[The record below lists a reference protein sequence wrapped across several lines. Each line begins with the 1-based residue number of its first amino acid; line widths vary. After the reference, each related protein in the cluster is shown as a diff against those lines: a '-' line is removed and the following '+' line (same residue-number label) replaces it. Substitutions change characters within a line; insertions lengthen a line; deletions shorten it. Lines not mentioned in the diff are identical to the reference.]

1 MNEYIEVNDYEEAE
15 GISLQDLFQ
24 IIWNNI
30 LLILII
36 TGWIVVI
43 GVVYTF
49 SIVEPKYTADTS
61 LIVEVDSEN
70 TGISEQSGIVVA
82 NNLIGTFKEFLLS
95 NTVLE
100 SVKADIQELDGVSLN
115 SLKNSISVSTINQ
128 VLVFYVSVE
137 STSPELAQNIAN
149 TLVTNAIEIAN
160 NEDDPYIFLQ
170 NKLRVLDSA
179 ILPAGPSSP
188 NKMLNVIISGL
199 LGIIVSLGVV
209 FLKEFFNNKY
219 KTVEELE
226 RHLNIKVIAAVPG
239 TIKERKLV
247 D

>member
-15 GISLQDLFQ
+15 GIRLQDLFQ

-137 STSPELAQNIAN
+137 STSPELAQDIAN

-199 LGIIVSLGVV
+199 LGVIVSLGVV